1 MTNPP
6 DGASGQDTP
15 DAPPGPPAR
24 TKSTTRTLVI
34 MVGVVLAIAA
44 LGLAALVIYT
54 RFFSLTGAAGG
65 DCLTG
70 DIDKPYSIEVT
81 ECGGPDANYQV
92 VGRVEDKSMA
102 EFESNAGKKACQS
115 FKEAEF
121 LYFEGFGDDATASG
135 AILCLTTAS

>member
-6 DGASGQDTP
+6 EGASERGTP
-15 DAPPGPPAR
+15 NAPPGPPAR
-24 TKSTTRTLVI
+24 TNSTTKTLVI

-44 LGLAALVIYT
+44 LGLAALTIYT
-54 RFFSLTGAAGG
+54 RFFTLTDAAVG

-70 DIDKPYSIEVT
+70 DINKPYSIEIT
-81 ECGGPDANYQV
+81 ECGAPNANYQV

-102 EFESNAGKKACQS
+102 EFESKAGKQACRP

-121 LYFEGFGDDATASG
+121 RYFEGFGDDATASG
-135 AILCLTTAS
+135 AILCLTRAS